1 MRIPIFLLGLIAVAG
16 AGTGRASAQNL
27 VQNGN
32 FAHSSYAYSSQFG
45 IPYGGQGVTNWLGNG
60 GYNDYF
66 LNGTATTITAATTY
80 NSGSTTSGTE
90 KLWGTIAFSGSSPN
104 GDNFV
109 AMDGDTTVNSAGG
122 GGVNQTINGLAP
134 GAHYVV
140 SFAWAGAQ
148 MQSRTGTTTDSLL
161 VSLGSQSF
169 STPVVSNVSQ
179 GFTGWMTKTF
189 TFTATATSELL
200 SFLSVGT
207 PTGAPPIA
215 LLTDVKLVPEPATMS
230 VMGVGLMG
238 LMAARRRRRVDRAV
252 VDQITRKPLPLD
264 LDRPA
269 HRGDAGSGN
278 AG

>member
-1 MRIPIFLLGLIAVAG
+1 MRISYFLLGLIACAG
-16 AGTGRASAQNL
+16 ADRASAQNL

-32 FAHSSYAYSSQFG
+32 FAQSSYAYSSQFG
-45 IPYGGQGVTNWLGNG
+45 TPYGGQGVTDWLGNG

-80 NSGSTTSGTE
+80 NGGSTTSGSE
-90 KLWGTIAFSGSSPN
+90 KLWGTAAFTGTSPN

-109 AMDGDTTVNSAGG
+109 AMDGDTSVNSAGG
-122 GGVNQTINGLAP
+122 GGVSQTITGLTP
-134 GAHYVV
+134 DAHYSV
-140 SFAWAGAQ
+140 SFVWAGAQ
-148 MQSRTGTTTDSLL
+148 MQSRTGATTDSLL

-169 STPVVSNVSQ
+169 STPVVNDVSQ
-179 GFTGWMTKTF
+179 GFTGWMTQTF

-215 LLTDVKLVPEPATMS
+215 LLTDVTLVPEPATMS

-238 LMAARRRRRVDRAV
+238 LIAARRRRRVDRVAV
-252 VDQITRKPLPLD
+252 DPVTRHPLPLN
-264 LDRPA
+264 L
-269 HRGDAGSGN
+269 
-278 AG
+278 